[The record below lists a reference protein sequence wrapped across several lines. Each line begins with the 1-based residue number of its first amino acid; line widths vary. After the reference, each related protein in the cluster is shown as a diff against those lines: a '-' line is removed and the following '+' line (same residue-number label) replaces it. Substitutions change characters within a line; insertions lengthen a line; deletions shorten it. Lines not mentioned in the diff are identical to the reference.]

1 MRQWSELFVVA
12 EFVVAEFAVV
22 EFAVAEFGMWEK
34 CGLLVLESLDVHLT
48 LMTQYLV
55 PRRPFC
61 MDDLSRKPVA
71 LHNLSHLLQA

>member
-34 CGLLVLESLDVHLT
+34 CGLLVLESLDVHLR
-48 LMTQYLV
+48 Y
-55 PRRPFC
+55 
-61 MDDLSRKPVA
+61 
-71 LHNLSHLLQA
+71 

>member
-34 CGLLVLESLDVHLT
+34 WIVGAGVTGC
-48 LMTQYLV
+48 
-55 PRRPFC
+55 PP
-61 MDDLSRKPVA
+61 
-71 LHNLSHLLQA
+71 